1 MKETK
6 LKTWILWAVIL
17 FSVGL
22 AADYFFWHLLL
33 GQQREE
39 ELIEKSAEESSAA
52 ETPATPAGKLDAVDT
67 GSFISESR
75 TEAASPPPGGNPK
88 DTFLETLRI
97 CAPEIAAQAIA
108 TPEALLE
115 YLQKSVGIAQE
126 TVSIENY
133 HLTLADGSLRRV
145 HVIGSESSKNPQ
157 SKEIRLYKLDSEGYP
172 ERLPLSA
179 EATLED
185 LLAQG
190 KLQRHELRAELKL
203 KDGSAI
209 NLEKHDQKVF
219 EFQFNNHGRILS
231 CRQTVCQCP

>member
-39 ELIEKSAEESSAA
+39 QLIEGSLSAPE
-52 ETPATPAGKLDAVDT
+52 ETPSEPFPSAPSSSGDLDAVDT
-67 GSFISESR
+67 KSFITESR
-75 TEAASPPPGGNPK
+75 TEAAANEEAPGGK
-88 DTFLETLRI
+88 DNFLDALRT
-97 CAPEIAAQAIA
+97 CAPEVAAQAIA

-126 TVSIENY
+126 DVLIENY
-133 HLTLADGSLRRV
+133 HLKLTDGSLRRL
-145 HVIGSESSKNPQ
+145 HLIG
-157 SKEIRLYKLDSEGYP
+157 KEIRLYKLDQEGFP
-172 ERLPLSA
+172 ERVALPA
-179 EATLED
+179 GATLES
-185 LLAQG
+185 LLEQG
-190 KLQRHELRAELKL
+190 HLQRHELRAELKL

-209 NLEKHDQKVF
+209 NVEKHDQKVF
-219 EFQFNNHGRILS
+219 EFQFNNHGRLLS
-231 CRQTVCQCP
+231 CRQSTCQCP